1 MVYRIGIIGPE
12 STGKTTLAKELAR
25 KYNGIYV
32 PEYAREY
39 VEQKGTTE
47 VTYEELC
54 EIARQQIEQMKSLTG
69 EAGLTAKRSVSETVC
84 QAKPVFYDTELIITK
99 VWFEY
104 AFGRWP
110 EWLDEAIKQ
119 YPMDLYILLY
129 PDIPWVPDNARSN
142 GSDAIRLEL
151 FERYKKE
158 VEDLGI
164 ECWMIKHN

>member
-1 MVYRIGIIGPE
+1 MYRIGIIGPE
-12 STGKTTLAKELAR
+12 RTGKTTLAKELAE

-32 PEYAREY
+32 PEYAREF

-54 EIARQQIEQMKSLTG
+54 EIARQQVERLGMKD
-69 EAGLTAKRSVSETVC
+69 EGLVI
-84 QAKPVFYDTELIITK
+84 FDTELIITK

-104 AFGRWP
+104 AFGHWP

-129 PDIPWVPDNARSN
+129 PDIPWVPDKARSN
-142 GSDAIRLEL
+142 GSDEIRLEL

-164 ECWMIKHN
+164 EYWMVKHN